1 MAKTWYP
8 VIDYAACSECGIC
21 VEDCPHGVYDKD
33 KAPTPVVKKN
43 VHHVHTWMS
52 NENTVYFEAHIEME
66 NIRICEASEIYEEIE
81 HMLKEHYGISH
92 VTLQAESDVCT
103 DKALFKC

>member
-1 MAKTWYP
+1 MASLLELVT
-8 VIDYAACSECGIC
+8 
-21 VEDCPHGVYDKD
+21 
-33 KAPTPVVKKN
+33 KATQTLKEQRFCD
-43 VHHVHTWMS
+43 TWMS